1 MNLSL
6 SREKTEV
13 VQPTPPPPGAPR
25 RERRLMSVLGGYGLV
40 LPAFL
45 LMVAI
50 IAYPAILSIVQ
61 TLTTKVDG
69 STARFTLEQYSF
81 FFNDRLSTTNLLYT
95 LRVGF
100 IVLALLL
107 VVCFPIALYLRF
119 SHSRLTTA
127 VYILALFPLFVPTIN
142 LSFAMIRFTTTHG
155 LLDTLLSKLGHI
167 HYVTPY
173 LRTSGTIIGLIWEGI
188 PFTVLILNAALVQV
202 DDSLLE
208 SARDVGANVL
218 QVFWRILLPL
228 IKNAVIIVLA
238 LQFLGIMG
246 SYTIPYLLGPA
257 EPEMIGVYMERT
269 YDQVHA
275 PLQAQT
281 QAVISFFIA
290 AIAGILYVRVVASQ
304 QRRKE

>member
-1 MNLSL
+1 M
-6 SREKTEV
+6 
-13 VQPTPPPPGAPR
+13 PTTAQIPASPGS
-25 RERRLMSVLGGYGLV
+25 RRLISALGGYGMV

-50 IAYPAILSIVQ
+50 IAYPAVLSIIQ
-61 TLTTKVDG
+61 TLTTGVDG
-69 STARFTLEQYSF
+69 RATGFTLAQYLF
-81 FFNDRLSTTNLLYT
+81 FFHDRLSMTNLLYT

-100 IVLALLL
+100 IVLAVLL

-119 SHSRLTTA
+119 SHSKLTSA

-155 LLDTLLSKLGHI
+155 LLDTLLSRAGLV

-173 LRTSGTIIGLIWEGI
+173 LRTSGTIIGLVWEGI
-188 PFTVLILNAALVQV
+188 PFTVLILNAAMVQV

-208 SARDVGANVL
+208 SARDVGASIP
-218 QVFWRILLPL
+218 QVFLRILLPL
-228 IKNAVIIVLA
+228 IKNAVIIILA
-238 LQFLGIMG
+238 LQFLGILG

-257 EPEMIGVYMERT
+257 EPEMIGVFMERT

-290 AIAGILYVRVVASQ
+290 AIAGILYVRTVASQ
-304 QRRKE
+304 QRRTEGR